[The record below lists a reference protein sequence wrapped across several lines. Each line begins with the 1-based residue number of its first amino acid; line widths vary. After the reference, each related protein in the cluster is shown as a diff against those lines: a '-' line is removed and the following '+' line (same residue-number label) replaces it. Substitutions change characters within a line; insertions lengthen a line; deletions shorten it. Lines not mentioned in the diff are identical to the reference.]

1 LLFLPSSPPCY
12 AIRPIAA
19 VIAQPTVS
27 RVDDV
32 TMLCRDIQ
40 KTIAL
45 DALIVELRG

>member
-1 LLFLPSSPPCY
+1 
-12 AIRPIAA
+12 
-19 VIAQPTVS
+19 
-27 RVDDV
+27 VDDV